1 MVRTRAAARPS
12 TPPAV
17 SSLRARL
24 LAWYERGHRDL
35 PWRRARGSWP
45 IWVSEIMLQQTRV
58 ETVLP
63 YYARFLERFPDAK
76 ALSSAP
82 LADVLASWSGLGY
95 YRRARMLHAAAAEVV
110 REHGGEFPRELGR
123 ARELPGIGRST
134 AGAIV
139 SIAYGVRAPVLDGNV
154 KRVLA
159 RLFAL
164 RGDPDAKPLEAR
176 LWELAQEFVDCER
189 PGDVNQVLMEL
200 GATVCLPFAAVRCD
214 ECPVRALCRAR
225 AEGIVAEVPEKRT
238 RSPLVAQTW
247 LCAVASH
254 AGRRLV
260 HQRPANGLLQG
271 MWEFP
276 TFEAPRGLATGAHRS
291 HLAAALRERF
301 DADFEVGRELLTHR
315 QVVSNRKVTQRVFA
329 ATPKGALGGAARWL
343 DDGEIAAR
351 GITMATRKILARLR
365 DEAATAG
372 AGAPPPVRPRPRA
385 RRTAR

>member
-1 MVRTRAAARPS
+1 ML
-12 TPPAV
+12 PPVA
-17 SSLRARL
+17 SLRARL

-35 PWRRARGSWP
+35 PWRRARDAWP

-63 YYARFLERFPDAK
+63 YYGRFLERFPDAH
-76 ALSSAP
+76 ALAEAP
-82 LADVLASWSGLGY
+82 LADVLARWSGLGY
-95 YRRARMLHAAAAEVV
+95 YRRARHLHAAAAQVV
-110 REHGGEFPRELGR
+110 RDHGGRFPDDLEL

-154 KRVLA
+154 KRVLT

-164 RGDPDAKPLEAR
+164 RGDPDAKPLEAK
-176 LWELAQEFVDCER
+176 LWELARAFVDCER

-200 GATVCLPFAAVRCD
+200 GATVCLPFATARCA

-225 AEGIVAEVPEKRT
+225 ALGIVAELPAKRT
-238 RSPLVAQTW
+238 KAPLVAQTW
-247 LCAVASH
+247 LCAVASRG
-254 AGRRLV
+254 GRRLL
-260 HQRPANGLLQG
+260 HRRPDGGLLQG

-276 TFEAPRGLATGAHRS
+276 TFEAPPGLAAGAPS
-291 HLAAALRERF
+291 PGLARALAKALRTRF

-329 ATPKGALGGAARWL
+329 ATPKGRLGGAARWL
-343 DDGEIAAR
+343 DDAEIEAR
-351 GITMATRKILARLR
+351 GITMATRRILARLR
-365 DEAATAG
+365 DGRATAP
-372 AGAPPPVRPRPRA
+372 ADAPRPARPRLRA
-385 RRTAR
+385 RRSFR